1 LEEQAVKKFA
11 IAATTFALVASTMT
25 LAPAANANTRAEN
38 ARYGLNCATN
48 GQIAAKRGADGSDLV
63 CRVAP
68 QGSFKGKRVWQYA
81 KWPTLQSMDVLVP
94 AGAGGGYDTTA
105 RRLMEAMKAEGVL
118 RSDATYRNLPGA
130 GGTTGLSSF
139 LNNDTGKAGRAL
151 MMGFALVGGVQ
162 STKSTFKNSDAVAA
176 ARLMGEF
183 EVIVV
188 PANSPYRTLQDL
200 AADIK
205 AKKTAL
211 PIAGGN
217 LGGIDHFTAVQVYEA
232 LGLSIKDLNYI
243 VYSGGAQVTTALL
256 NGTARAGISGW
267 GEFKA
272 QVEAGT
278 LRLLGVSSAK
288 RVSGIPAPT
297 FTEGGVKVVA
307 ANWRGLM
314 LPKGTS
320 NANRDLVI
328 RAIDVTRNGDTWKST
343 LKTNVWSNN
352 FMAGDTYKVWLESEE
367 AKIKKLY
374 TDLGL

>member
-1 LEEQAVKKFA
+1 LEEIAVKKFA

-38 ARYGLNCATN
+38 ARYGLACATN

-68 QGSFKGKRVWQYA
+68 QGSFKGKRIWQYA
-81 KWPTLQSMDVLVP
+81 KWPTLRSMDVLVP

-105 RRLMEAMKAEGVL
+105 RRLMESMKAEGVL
-118 RSDATYRNLPGA
+118 QSDATYRNLPGA

-139 LNNDTGKAGRAL
+139 LNNDTGRAGRTL

-162 STKSTFKNSDAVAA
+162 STKVNFKNSDAVAA
-176 ARLMGEF
+176 ARLIGEY
-183 EVIVV
+183 EVLVV

-200 AADIK
+200 VADIK

-217 LGGIDHFTAVQVYEA
+217 LGGIDHYTAVQMYETI
-232 LGLSIKDLNYI
+232 GLSIKDLNYI

-267 GEFKA
+267 GEFQS

-278 LRLLGVSSAK
+278 LRVLGITSQRQVT
-288 RVSGIPAPT
+288 GIPART
-297 FTEGGVKVVA
+297 FTQQGVPLVSL
-307 ANWRGLM
+307 NWRGLM
-314 LPKGTS
+314 LPKNTS
-320 NANRDLVI
+320 VANRNLVI
-328 RAIDVTRNGDTWKST
+328 RALDVTRNGNAWKEN
-343 LKTNVWSNN
+343 LKKYVWSNN
-352 FMAGDTYKVWLESEE
+352 WMAGDAYDRWLKSEE

>member
-1 LEEQAVKKFA
+1 MKKFA

-38 ARYGLNCATN
+38 ARYGLACATN
-48 GQIAAKRGADGSDLV
+48 GQIAERRGADGSNLV

-81 KWPTLQSMDVLVP
+81 KWPTIRSLDVLVP

-105 RRLMEAMKAEGVL
+105 RRLMESMKAEGVL
-118 RSDATYRNLPGA
+118 QNDATFRNLPGA

-139 LNNDTGKAGRAL
+139 LNNDTGRSGRTL

-162 STKSTFKNSDAVAA
+162 STKVSFKNSDAVAA
-176 ARLMGEF
+176 ARLIGEY

-188 PANSPYRTLQDL
+188 PANSPYRTLKDL
-200 AADIK
+200 VADIK

-217 LGGIDHFTAVQVYEA
+217 LGGIDHYTAVQMYEA

-267 GEFKA
+267 GEFQA

-278 LRLLGVSSAK
+278 LRLLGISAAK
-288 RVSGIPAPT
+288 RVAGIPTQT
-297 FTEGGVKVVA
+297 FTEQGVKLVSL
-307 ANWRGLM
+307 NWRGLM

-320 NANRDLVI
+320 TADRNLVI
-328 RAIDVTRNGDTWKST
+328 RALDVTRNGAAWKEN
-343 LKTNVWSNN
+343 LAKYVWSNN
-352 FMAGDTYKVWLESEE
+352 WMPGDAYKNWLEAEE

>member
-1 LEEQAVKKFA
+1 MKKFA

-38 ARYGLNCATN
+38 ARYGLNCATT
-48 GQIAAKRGADGSDLV
+48 GQLAAKRGADGSDLV

-68 QGSFKGKRVWQYA
+68 QGSFKGQRVWQYA
-81 KWPTLQSMDVLVP
+81 KWPTIRSMDVLVP

-118 RSDATYRNLPGA
+118 QADATYRNLPGA

-188 PANSPYRTLQDL
+188 PANSPYKTLADL
-200 AADIK
+200 VADIK
-205 AKKTAL
+205 AKKTTL

-288 RVSGIPAPT
+288 RVTGIPAPT

-328 RAIDVTRNGDTWKST
+328 RALDVTRNGETWKTT
-343 LKTNVWSNN
+343 LKNNVWSNN
-352 FMAGDTYKVWLESEE
+352 WMSGDTYKVWLESEE